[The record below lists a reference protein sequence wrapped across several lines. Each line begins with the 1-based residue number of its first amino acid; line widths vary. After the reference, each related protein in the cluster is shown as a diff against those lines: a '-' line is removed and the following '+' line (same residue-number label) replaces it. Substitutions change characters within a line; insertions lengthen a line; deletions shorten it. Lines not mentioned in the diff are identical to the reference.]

1 MEEERYERTSA
12 CLRFDAELG
21 AYLEGEDRPFV
32 DTHARECE
40 FCRVTLTDLEQIRA
54 AARQLPL
61 EEPSRAVWAN
71 IRAVLAQEGLFRE
84 KPSRWRWVWQGQLLP
99 RPAAVGAL
107 ACLVILG
114 SFMTMLPLSPER
126 EAFSDFVSSSRKSP
140 AAPTATIREDSD
152 LARMTEEL
160 ELTYRANEKFLAPE
174 TKATYDKSL
183 VSLDTS
189 IRECQDSLRQEPYNT
204 LAHDYLLTAYTRK
217 AEVLASALESGG
229 R

>member
-1 MEEERYERTSA
+1 MEEERYKRTSA
-12 CLRFDAELG
+12 CVRFDAELA

-32 DTHARECE
+32 GAHARECE
-40 FCRVTLTDLEQIRA
+40 FCRVTLTDLEQIRVT
-54 AARQLPL
+54 ARQLPL
-61 EEPSRAVWAN
+61 EEPSPAIWAN
-71 IRAVLAQEGLFRE
+71 IRARLAQEGLFHE
-84 KPSRWRWVWQGQLLP
+84 KPSRWRWVWQGQFLP

-114 SFMTMLPLSPER
+114 SFMIMPPASPER
-126 EAFSDFVSSSRKSP
+126 EAFSDFVSSSRKTAAAP
-140 AAPTATIREDSD
+140 AATTREDSD

-174 TKATYDKSL
+174 TKATYDKGL

-204 LAHDYLLTAYTRK
+204 LAHDYLLTAYTQK